1 MIWCL
6 ISFSCPLLHLDSEL
20 ALMYNDESVLENH
33 HLAVGFKLLQEENC
47 DIFQNLSKKQRQTLR
62 RMVIEMVRKCLHIC
76 LRQQPRLRIW
86 AVFTVFLKLIF
97 SCLAV
102 FQVLATDMSKHMSLL
117 ADLKTMVETKKVT
130 SSGVLMLDNYTDR
143 MQVRGRLVCT
153 LDANTFLFTTEGGK
167 EKKHTKRWYF
177 FSCRF
182 SVTWFIVQTW
192 ATPPNLWICTGS
204 GLTGSWMSS
213 STRETERGRGG
224 WKSAQCVTNTQLQ

>member
-1 MIWCL
+1 MFNFL
-6 ISFSCPLLHLDSEL
+6 FLSSFAFRLWAGPDVQRWVSAGKSPPGRGLQTAAGRKLRHLP
-20 ALMYNDESVLENH
+20 
-33 HLAVGFKLLQEENC
+33 KPLQEAEADAPEDGHRNGEEMSAH
-47 DIFQNLSKKQRQTLR
+47 LSQAAA
-62 RMVIEMVRKCLHIC
+62 
-76 LRQQPRLRIW
+76 RLRIW

-182 SVTWFIVQTW
+182 SVTWFIVQIW